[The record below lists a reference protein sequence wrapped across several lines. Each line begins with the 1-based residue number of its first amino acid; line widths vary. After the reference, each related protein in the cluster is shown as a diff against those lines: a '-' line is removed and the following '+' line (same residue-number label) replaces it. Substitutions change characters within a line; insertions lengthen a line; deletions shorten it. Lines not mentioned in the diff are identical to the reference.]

1 VKTFGKIPTEKNF
14 FRQFVDLQYGI
25 QAAFYKRVCE
35 QEGIQCIFFA
45 FAVVEKKAPHSVNL
59 FLMSQELMRIYS
71 ERLDDVLEQIK
82 EAEKTGDYSTGWPS
96 YTMLHPEKWME
107 NQI

>member
-1 VKTFGKIPTEKNF
+1 
-14 FRQFVDLQYGI
+14 
-25 QAAFYKRVCE
+25 
-35 QEGIQCIFFA
+35 
-45 FAVVEKKAPHSVNL
+45 VVEKKAPHSVNL
-59 FLMSQELMRIYS
+59 FLMSQELMRIYA